1 MPPTDEQP
9 APPAPIAGPPRRK
22 PRVLRIVVITVIA
35 VIVIALS
42 IVGYY
47 IQTVWTGIT
56 SEVNKCAVASMAA
69 DQAQPVVASA
79 LNGLDLG
86 NNPAVKA
93 VTSKYGDCVD
103 ASSYVG
109 EARSTYD
116 ESAAF
121 TDLHASVS
129 ARLAAA
135 GFTAGKPPALEN
147 IYNLTD
153 AVVVA
158 ESYTGPSPQT
168 LTIRYTVT
176 TTSPSTCTDLHA
188 ADYSQCLDAY
198 RALLGDFSKLT
209 VSKMEATL
217 KAEYFE
223 R

>member
-93 VTSKYGDCVD
+93 VTSKYGDC
-103 ASSYVG
+103 
-109 EARSTYD
+109 
-116 ESAAF
+116 
-121 TDLHASVS
+121 
-129 ARLAAA
+129 
-135 GFTAGKPPALEN
+135 
-147 IYNLTD
+147 
-153 AVVVA
+153 
-158 ESYTGPSPQT
+158 
-168 LTIRYTVT
+168 
-176 TTSPSTCTDLHA
+176 
-188 ADYSQCLDAY
+188 
-198 RALLGDFSKLT
+198 
-209 VSKMEATL
+209 
-217 KAEYFE
+217 
-223 R
+223 